1 MASRTQVNPAR
12 VFTSLADIV
21 YEGSTPAE
29 IYAAV
34 CVAATL
40 IVPGCDRASL
50 MLRRN
55 GTYKTA
61 AASDAIARK
70 IDALARELGDGPW
83 VNACDDRNAQLET
96 DLATSDRWPS
106 LAKRVIAETPVR
118 GALGCRLLV
127 DRETLGVLNVFSDAP
142 GVLTETSVERA
153 SVLAAFAT
161 VATHAAAHGQD
172 AATLRRGLDSN
183 REIGK
188 AIGMLMVRD
197 DISDTDAFDVL
208 RRASQDRNIKLV
220 ELATEVVRRAGRS
233 ADQP

>member
-1 MASRTQVNPAR
+1 MATRTQVDPAT

-29 IYAAV
+29 IYAAL

-50 MLRRN
+50 MLRRD
-55 GTYKTA
+55 GTYRTA
-61 AASDAIARK
+61 AASDAVARR
-70 IDALARELGDGPW
+70 IDRLEHELGDGPC
-83 VNACDDRNAQLET
+83 VNALDDGNAQLET
-96 DLATSDRWPS
+96 DLATSGRWPKVVDWV
-106 LAKRVIAETPVR
+106 LAETPVR
-118 GALGCRLLV
+118 GALGCRVLV
-127 DRETLGVLNVFSDAP
+127 DRETRGALNMFSDTP
-142 GVLTETSVERA
+142 GALTAASVEHA

-161 VATHAAAHGQD
+161 AATYAAAHGED

-208 RRASQDRNIKLV
+208 RRASQDKNIKLV
-220 ELATEVVRRAGRS
+220 EIASEVVRRTGRS
-233 ADQP
+233 ADQS